1 MTRAIMLLTAA
12 LLVASSPAPANDLG
26 DRITARDG
34 WTILTFPLRD
44 DITIDQDCGDA
55 TARLALLVRDGAVRD
70 IDLHSTCRRHE
81 HDGRD
86 LGPQPA
92 PEVAAYLLELVDRTR
107 DDDIA
112 TDALSGAAIADAAI
126 WPQLL
131 LLARDR
137 GRDDEL
143 RETALF
149 WLGQAA
155 GNAVAPDLED
165 IIADDDEDSDLR
177 EHAVFVLD
185 QALTGSDTLVPT
197 LSRIARENPHP
208 DVRRSAMFWLS
219 QHDDPRVVGFF
230 ERILRAE

>member
-92 PEVAAYLLELVDRTR
+92 PEV
-107 DDDIA
+107 
-112 TDALSGAAIADAAI
+112 AAI

-219 QHDDPRVVGFF
+219 QHDDPRVVEFF